1 MQKIVYTAKLKV
13 GQSSFTWIGQK
24 NQINSGYNR
33 LNLVNLLKLPP
44 NTPIWFILK
53 GFLREESWRKIL
65 WHGTTFRWVYMQ
77 KFLSVWLTVEKELKI
92 EDNPLNGPQP
102 FLCGLYLALGS
113 S

>member
-1 MQKIVYTAKLKV
+1 MLTKGRGKWSISYPETSIDPTLSYPKRDCKLSSKVCCMQKIVYTAKLKV

-44 NTPIWFILK
+44 NTPIWCILR

-65 WHGTTFRWVYMQ
+65 
-77 KFLSVWLTVEKELKI
+77 
-92 EDNPLNGPQP
+92 
-102 FLCGLYLALGS
+102 
-113 S
+113 